1 MKAREEEVQ
10 RLQVELNH
18 LKRVSMGKERHIS
31 RLEEEKL
38 VMQKKIDQ
46 QLGDLEM
53 LQQKGG
59 GYSMESALS
68 ANYSGLVC
76 ILCQ

>member
-1 MKAREEEVQ
+1 MQ
-10 RLQVELNH
+10 RLQVELNT
-18 LKRVSMGKERHIS
+18 LKRTSVGKDRHIS

-46 QLGDLEM
+46 QYSDLEM

-59 GYSMESALS
+59 G
-68 ANYSGLVC
+68 
-76 ILCQ
+76 

>member
-1 MKAREEEVQ
+1 MMIPFLIALHAYDVSLEEEVQ

-46 QLGDLEM
+46 QYSDLEM
-53 LQQKGG
+53 LQQKG
-59 GYSMESALS
+59 EE
-68 ANYSGLVC
+68 
-76 ILCQ
+76 